1 MNDKLKKFLEVIY
14 TNPKDLLPVASKLL
28 VDLPQH
34 STLGLFALLPDL
46 SSIIALR
53 NSMVTVFSN
62 DKTFIDSLQAKSD
75 DIAKKLSGK
84 KESEWIGVAKDL
96 CSNLY
101 GEDKLFDDF
110 ENYYKEILQK
120 NPLMKIPALALSAF
134 SATYANNDK
143 NENIKNLEEFIG
155 FAANSFENLRFSNQN
170 LAQVCVAALK
180 NVDKDLA
187 AKTEKLFDRVLT
199 ATSLA
204 YIPNQADHINF
215 KAIEDEVGNLNYI
228 EGMKNVSLIKDSQKV
243 DDSITIED
251 AIKNFDLNKN
261 SNLIAYALSKIEAE
275 LREKPELKNDNSGL
289 AVLASE
295 IAFLTLCDQYNK
307 EVDDKLLAAFANPI
321 IELNTVHSGA
331 AIENMGD
338 TLKEYCRK
346 PLAETVVQ
354 SRALPTEDSETI
366 IHNVLKKVVPGRKI
380 SLAVDNAKESVKTGH
395 YKLVGKPTF
404 SSNKK
409 LPKGITEEERKLIA
423 DLNLT
428 VKGQGDAAKILNALS
443 KIVLD
448 DYTQKAKELRK
459 KRSTLNDN
467 IKKISQSEIDKL
479 NEEIAAFNKNID
491 NLKEAL
497 KQEINQ
503 KFIEQ
508 LNEKGLIKDE
518 YKNQAEELFEIEK

>member
-134 SATYANNDK
+134 SAAYANNDK

-275 LREKPELKNDNSGL
+275 LREKPALKNDNTGL

-331 AIENMGD
+331 AIELVLNAAR
-338 TLKEYCRK
+338 E
-346 PLAETVVQ
+346 ASETVSGESTTLSPLQKGLNAGVIT
-354 SRALPTEDSETI
+354 SI
-366 IHNVLKKVVPGRKI
+366 IKAPLEKILIVKKI
-380 SLAVDNAKESVKTGH
+380 TLAVNNAKDAIREDH
-395 YKLVGKPTF
+395 YKLVGSPIVGKK
-404 SSNKK
+404 KK
-409 LPKGITEEERKLIA
+409 LPEGIAQDERDLMLN
-423 DLNLT
+423 LNLT
-428 VKGQGDAAKILNALS
+428 SKGKGKAAKILNAVVKNVLADYKKQAKDLKETREQLQEQFENNSLS
-443 KIVLD
+443 
-448 DYTQKAKELRK
+448 Q
-459 KRSTLNDN
+459 N
-467 IKKISQSEIDKL
+467 EIDD
-479 NEEIAAFNKNID
+479 FNKQVYDFNAKID
-491 NLKEAL
+491 SLK
-497 KQEINQ
+497 KEINGM
-503 KFIEQ
+503 FVE
-508 LNEKGLIKDE
+508 GLKNKNLISETYANVAEDLYKD
-518 YKNQAEELFEIEK
+518 